1 MPVMKGLLAPQ
12 NTFLDT
18 IATRFD
24 GTHSN
29 FLLGNAQGH
38 RGYPIVYCSDGFCEL
53 TGFTRTEVMQKN
65 CSCRFLYGADTSE
78 HVAQQMEK
86 ALEGREE
93 YQAEVHFYKKNGVA
107 FWCLLDI
114 VPIKNEKGEMVLFL
128 FSFKDIT
135 DTYGKGHHNSKKEVS
150 EDKRR
155 RRKSSSHF
163 SEARKRGRTMLYQL
177 TSQFSRGGKREVN
190 LGGNMMDKPTIPEYK
205 VAAVQK
211 SRFILLHYSV
221 SKALWDWLILLATFY
236 VAVTV
241 PYNVS
246 FTPHD
251 DAVTAARSTIV
262 SDIAVEMLF
271 IIDIILNFRTTY
283 VSQSGQVVYEARS
296 ICIHYATTWFFVD
309 LVAALPFDL
318 LYAFNITV
326 TSLVHLLKT
335 VRLLRL
341 LRLLQKLDRY
351 SQYSAMVLTLL
362 MSVFALLAHWMA
374 CIWYMIGRR
383 EIETNETWDIGWL
396 HELGKRLDSPY
407 VNSTVGGPT
416 VRSSYIAALYFTLSS
431 LTSVG
436 FGNVCANTDA
446 EKIFSIC
453 TMLIGALMHAVV
465 FGNVTAIIQRMYSR
479 RSLYHTRMKDLKDF
493 IRVHRLP
500 QQLKQRML
508 EYFQTTWSVN
518 NGIDANELLH
528 DFPDELRADIAMH
541 LNKDILQLPVFKG
554 ASRGCLRSLSLH
566 IKTSFCV
573 PGEYLIRQG
582 DALHANYFV
591 CSGSLEVLKDSMVL
605 AILGK
610 GDLIGSDLPGTDQV
624 IKTNADVKALTYC
637 DLQYIS
643 VRGLREVLELY
654 PEYASVFASDIHNN
668 LTYNLREGSQDEGLR
683 RFSRSPRLPH
693 ESRLPSIVE
702 TKGDDSDDSFHLS
715 PATRSRRNLLL
726 PNFTSPVRRTSLGN
740 LLGDELRQFNALRRC
755 RSPNLSR
762 GFHGQSSSPQPPP
775 KKEHSTPTSTPAS
788 TSAQGESGAEQKPS
802 KLLIPTVT
810 CFGPPDLSP
819 RVVDGIEDN
828 GHTFHFNVEHRGPNA
843 SAGGSTQDSTQ
854 ANATLLLETEEVR
867 QSISQLNLKM
877 GALNQEVSELTKG
890 LHHMLHLLQAHVSVH
905 HYQASFPSYP
915 YGVQMVSNPPTA
927 SNTGL
932 PFNSSYH
939 LHNDP
944 GSHKGHSHQSAP
956 AAGRWSYS
964 GTAETQTDS
973 SPPVNS
979 CPPLSLNSAPKLG
992 QCSESTTTHL
1002 WTSPSLLN
1010 ISPGFQGGNSGLT
1023 RHAGQEDSENRP
1035 LSASPTTISQSQ
1047 PTLCLQPC
1055 SDNDEFSCPLSSA
1068 PTGSSTHSLLDPSPT
1083 SYSHLI
1089 LPPASNEAICVL
1101 MSTPPS
1107 YNLIQDTSLFQIED
1121 SNLSTHPI
1129 SASLPI
1135 LPCQPSV
1142 SSLDSG
1148 SPQSDVLEA
1157 HLPLGNPSAIEHTSL
1172 ECLLGNG
1179 GSMESRDS
1187 ESASSR
1193 RSSIGVQTQSTEQSW
1208 CLDLTD

>member
-1 MPVMKGLLAPQ
+1 MDCTWSTWNHWDGVTCSLLRAAHSWVKMPVMKGLLAPQ

-65 CSCRFLYGADTSE
+65 CSCRFLYGTDTSE

-86 ALEGREE
+86 ALESRDE
-93 YQAEVHFYKKNGVA
+93 YQAEVHFYKKNGIA
-107 FWCLLDI
+107 FLCLLDI

-135 DTYGKGHHNSKKEVS
+135 DVHGKGNHSSKTEVPD
-150 EDKRR
+150 DKRR

-177 TSQFSRGGKREVN
+177 TSQFSSKGDVN
-190 LGGNMMDKPTIPEYK
+190 LSGNVGDKPSVPEYK

-211 SRFILLHYSV
+211 SHFILLHYSLV
-221 SKALWDWLILLATFY
+221 KALWDWLILIATFY
-236 VAVTV
+236 VAVSV

-246 FTPHD
+246 FTPY
-251 DAVTAARSTIV
+251 AVSERSTMGT
-262 SDIAVEMLF
+262 DIAVEMLF

-283 VSQSGQVVYEARS
+283 VSKSGQVVYDARS
-296 ICIHYATTWFFVD
+296 ICIHYVTTWFFVD
-309 LVAALPFDL
+309 LVAALPVDL
-318 LYAFNITV
+318 LYVFNITV

-341 LRLLQKLDRY
+341 LRLLQRLDRY

-374 CIWYMIGRR
+374 CIWYLIGRK
-383 EIETNETWDIGWL
+383 EIETDNWDIGWL
-396 HELGKRLDSPY
+396 HELGKRQETPY
-407 VNSTVGGPT
+407 LNGTVGGPS

-453 TMLIGALMHAVV
+453 IMLIGALMHALV

-493 IRVHRLP
+493 VRVHHLP

-528 DFPDELRADIAMH
+528 DFPDELRADITMH

-591 CSGSLEVLKDSMVL
+591 CSGSLEVSKNNTVL
-605 AILGK
+605 AILEK
-610 GDLIGSDLPGTDQV
+610 GNLIGCDLPGTEQV
-624 IKTNADVKALTYC
+624 IKTNADVKALTYS

-654 PEYASVFASDIHNN
+654 PEYANVFNSEIHNN
-668 LTYNLREGSQDEGLR
+668 LTYNLREGSQEESLTR
-683 RFSRSPRLPH
+683 CPRSPRPH

-702 TKGDDSDDSFHLS
+702 TQSDDSDHQS

-726 PNFTSPVRRTSLGN
+726 PNFSSPVRRTSLGN
-740 LLGDELRQFNALRRC
+740 LLGDELRQFNALRHC

-762 GFHGQSSSPQPPP
+762 SIPMTSPSPQPPP
-775 KKEHSTPTSTPAS
+775 KKEHRAATSPCVAKS
-788 TSAQGESGAEQKPS
+788 EAELKPS
-802 KLLIPTVT
+802 KLLIPTVA

-828 GHTFHFNVEHRGPNA
+828 RQTFHFNVEHSEPKARP
-843 SAGGSTQDSTQ
+843 GGSSQDTKQ
-854 ANATLLLETEEVR
+854 ARATLLLETEEVR
-867 QSISQLNLKM
+867 ETIGVLNQKM
-877 GALNQEVSELTKG
+877 ETLNQEVSELTKN
-890 LHHMLHLLQAHVSVH
+890 LHHMMHLLEAHVSSHYFKPTYGAH
-905 HYQASFPSYP
+905 HHSVPTVP
-915 YGVQMVSNPPTA
+915 NPPPPGTA
-927 SNTGL
+927 APSRSATPSGLWGHTLHSPRSTSPPARLTAPCQNESSVVTTHSWTG
-932 PFNSSYH
+932 SS
-939 LHNDP
+939 LLCRNLDSKP
-944 GSHKGHSHQSAP
+944 QSA
-956 AAGRWSYS
+956 
-964 GTAETQTDS
+964 
-973 SPPVNS
+973 
-979 CPPLSLNSAPKLG
+979 SL
-992 QCSESTTTHL
+992 
-1002 WTSPSLLN
+1002 
-1010 ISPGFQGGNSGLT
+1010 
-1023 RHAGQEDSENRP
+1023 
-1035 LSASPTTISQSQ
+1035 ISQSQ
-1047 PTLCLQPC
+1047 PTLCLQPPKTDSC
-1055 SDNDEFSCPLSSA
+1055 LLSTAGSTQSLQVQSPSSYPPSCPA
-1068 PTGSSTHSLLDPSPT
+1068 PEAKTSLQAPKPDPPSCNLNPDIT
-1083 SYSHLI
+1083 I
-1089 LPPASNEAICVL
+1089 FPVATTPPAYPRNA
-1101 MSTPPS
+1101 PR
-1107 YNLIQDTSLFQIED
+1107 
-1121 SNLSTHPI
+1121 
-1129 SASLPI
+1129 
-1135 LPCQPSV
+1135 

-1148 SPQSDVLEA
+1148 APE
-1157 HLPLGNPSAIEHTSL
+1157 HPLGGRDSL
-1172 ECLLGNG
+1172 ESLLGNG

-1187 ESASSR
+1187 GSASSFQ
-1193 RSSIGVQTQSTEQSW
+1193 SSSGVQTQSTEQSW